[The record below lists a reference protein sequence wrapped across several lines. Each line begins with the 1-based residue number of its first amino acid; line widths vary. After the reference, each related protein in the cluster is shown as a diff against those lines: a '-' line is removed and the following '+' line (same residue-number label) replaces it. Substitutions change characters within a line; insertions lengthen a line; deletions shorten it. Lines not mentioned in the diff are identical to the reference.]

1 MQFLL
6 YQVPYLG
13 NGMTI
18 ALVGIIHNVI
28 SHGLSI
34 GAMTLIVLFE
44 YLGFRRNSTHRDSFA
59 KGFLEVAIIT
69 ITGVGATTG
78 AGIWL
83 TISALSARGVGSLIR
98 IFFWPWFAEWVVFV
112 AEVIV
117 IMAYYFTWDS
127 WRDGKKRQHIYLG
140 FAYVILA
147 LVSAVLITGILAFML
162 TSDRWPWD
170 QNFWSAFLN
179 SGFLPQLFLRLGI
192 SYILGALFAAA
203 FLLFTR
209 KGEGFRREAL
219 PLLGKFTLFSLLG
232 IILSTVWYLAIVPS
246 RFKAFVIF
254 SVLTS
259 HCSQYP
265 ELLFVGMAIAVLV
278 TLIYSL
284 FAWHGSATLA
294 RSLAIPTLL
303 LAIAFL
309 SEFERAREFIRGP
322 YLLPGY
328 LYTNQ
333 VLLKESTLFHKEG
346 MLPNSYWHRVLGSQD
361 AFHQGAYLFAQNCS
375 SCHTIDGINDIKER
389 LKGRT
394 EEGIFVI
401 LGHTNDLVPFMPPFS
416 GSKEERAITAKFL
429 YRLSTGETRMPAPS
443 RYTPLSPSWSGEGGN
458 G

>member
-44 YLGFRRNSTHRDSFA
+44 FLGFRKESPDWEGFA
-59 KGFLEVAIIT
+59 RGFLKATIIAV
-69 ITGVGATTG
+69 TGVGATTG
-78 AGIWL
+78 VGIWV

-98 IFFWPWFAEWVVFV
+98 IFFWPWFAEWAVFV

-127 WRDGKKRQHIYLG
+127 WKGGKKRQHIYLG
-140 FAYVILA
+140 VAYVFLA
-147 LVSAVLITGILAFML
+147 LVSAFLITGILAFML
-162 TSDRWPWD
+162 TSDDWPWD
-170 QNFWSAFLN
+170 ENFWSAFLN
-179 SGFLPQLFLRLGI
+179 PGFIPQLFLRLAI
-192 SYILGALFAAA
+192 SYLLGSLFAAA
-203 FLLFTR
+203 FLLFTPR
-209 KGEGFRREAL
+209 GEGFRREAL
-219 PLLGKFTLFSLLG
+219 PLLGTFAFLSLLA
-232 IILSTVWYLAIVPS
+232 IILSTGWYLAVVPS
-246 RFKAFVIF
+246 RFKAFLIF
-254 SVLTS
+254 SLLTS

-265 ELLFVGMAIAVLV
+265 ELLFGIVAAAILV
-278 TLIYSL
+278 TLSFSIH
-284 FAWHGSATLA
+284 AWRGSVAAMRFFL
-294 RSLAIPTLL
+294 IPAFLL
-303 LAIAFL
+303 SVAFL

-333 VLLKESTLFHKEG
+333 VLLKESILFDREG
-346 MLPNSYWHRVLGSQD
+346 MLPNAYWHGVLGFGD

-401 LGHTNDLVPFMPPFS
+401 LGHTSDLVPFMPPFS

-429 YRLSTGETRMPAPS
+429 YQLSTGAIKMPAPS
-443 RYTPLSPSWSGEGGN
+443 RYTPLSPSRSGEGGN

>member
-6 YQVPYLG
+6 FQVPYLG

-18 ALVGIIHNVI
+18 ALVGILHNII
-28 SHGLSI
+28 SHGLAI
-34 GAMTLIVLFE
+34 GAMTFIVLFE
-44 YLGFRRNSTHRDSFA
+44 YLGFRRNSPDWDGFA
-59 KGFLEVAIIT
+59 KGFLKVTIIT

-78 AGIWL
+78 AGIWF
-83 TISALSARGVGSLIR
+83 TITALSARGVGSLIR
-98 IFFWPWFAEWVVFV
+98 IFFWPWFAEWVIF
-112 AEVIV
+112 AGEVIV
-117 IMAYYFTWDS
+117 LLAYYFTWER
-127 WRDGKKRQHIYLG
+127 WREEKKRRHIYLG
-140 FAYVILA
+140 FAYVFLA
-147 LVSAVLITGILAFML
+147 VISAVLITGILAFML

-179 SGFLPQLFLRLGI
+179 SGFLPQLLLRLGI

-203 FLLFTR
+203 FLLLTR
-209 KGEGFRREAL
+209 KGEGLRREAL

-232 IILSTVWYLAIVPS
+232 IILATAWYLAIVPS

-265 ELLFVGMAIAVLV
+265 ELLFVGMAMAVLV

-284 FAWHGSATLA
+284 FAWRGSANVV
-294 RSLAIPTLL
+294 RVLAIPTLL
-303 LAIAFL
+303 LAIAYL
-309 SEFERAREFIRGP
+309 SEFERVREFIRGP

-333 VLLKESTLFHKEG
+333 VLLKESTLFQQEG
-346 MLPNSYWHRVLGSQD
+346 MLPNAYWYKVLGSEDPLQ
-361 AFHQGAYLFAQNCS
+361 QGAYLFAQNCS
-375 SCHTIDGINDIKER
+375 SCHTIGGINDIRER

-394 EEGIFVI
+394 EEGVFVI

-429 YRLSTGETRMPAPS
+429 HRLSTGKIKMIAPS
-443 RYTPLSPSWSGEGGN
+443 HFTPLTPASGGEGGN